1 MGSAVGYYLL
11 IRDHKHV
18 EKGGSGESMFLAAN
32 STAEAEA
39 GECER
44 QWMEVDSRGPDGGAL
59 RPPTAN
65 IILDS

>member
-18 EKGGSGESMFLAAN
+18 EKGGSGETMFLAAN

-44 QWMEVDSRGPDGGAL
+44 QWMEVDSRRPDGGAL

-65 IILDS
+65 IVLDG